1 MQRFFVR
8 IQRKPLAS
16 DTTTDE
22 PVIPVSK
29 FDLPYNAFSLHFEFP
44 LVALKQT
51 YLCVDLPLYR
61 S

>member
-44 LVALKQT
+44 IVALKQT
-51 YLCVDLPLYR
+51 YL
-61 S
+61 